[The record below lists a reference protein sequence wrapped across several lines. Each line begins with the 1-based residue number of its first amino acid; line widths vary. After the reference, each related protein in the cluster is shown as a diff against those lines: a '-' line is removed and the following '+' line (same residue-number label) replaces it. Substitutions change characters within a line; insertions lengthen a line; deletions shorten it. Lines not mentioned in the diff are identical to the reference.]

1 MRRQLDQKEKR
12 LQAVEA
18 NIEELK
24 QSIEEHLS
32 ELGSELHNHLSGVE
46 RQQLADLTPRLKQ
59 LQVSFWMSC

>member
-24 QSIEEHLS
+24 QSVEELLS

-46 RQQLADLTPRLKQ
+46 RQQLADLTPMLKQ